1 MGACPGFAHADGVVG
16 MFEGHPDDLW
26 RGHDW
31 DVWWAWL
38 TPQERTQL
46 LDLAW
51 GEEPAPLLGQKVTM
65 LRGATYEVVGETLQN
80 RRRYTFTRA
89 LATDE
94 LLVFLEEKRAE
105 RDR

>member
-1 MGACPGFAHADGVVG
+1 

-26 RGHDW
+26 DGHDW

-38 TPQERTQL
+38 TPQERDQL

-51 GEEPAPLLGQKVTM
+51 GEEPAPLLGQKLTM
-65 LRGATYEVVGETLQN
+65 LRGATYEVVEKTV
-80 RRRYTFTRA
+80 TRTGMHTTITRNV
-89 LATDE
+89 ATDE
-94 LLVFLEEKRAE
+94 LHVYLEEKRAG